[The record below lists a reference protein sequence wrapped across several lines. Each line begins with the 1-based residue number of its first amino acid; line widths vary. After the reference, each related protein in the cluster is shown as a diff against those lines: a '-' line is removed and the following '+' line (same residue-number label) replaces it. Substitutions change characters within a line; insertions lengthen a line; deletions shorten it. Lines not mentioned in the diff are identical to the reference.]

1 MAMWSLTAE
10 KKEELLRKKDDKQ
23 KELDDLRKTSKEQLW
38 ERDLE
43 EFLTKLD
50 EVEAKE
56 REDDLVFY
64 FLTKVYTKKMLTN
77 FKPGVDQERSNF
89 KSWKEGS
96 KSRSFALS
104 SRCSVAPRIPEEL
117 KTKVAKAAAAKDR
130 KEGKVGTTTPSLNSF
145 K

>member
-64 FLTKVYTKKMLTN
+64 FLTKVYTKKVLTN
-77 FKPGVDQERSNF
+77 F
-89 KSWKEGS
+89 
-96 KSRSFALS
+96 
-104 SRCSVAPRIPEEL
+104 
-117 KTKVAKAAAAKDR
+117 
-130 KEGKVGTTTPSLNSF
+130 
-145 K
+145 